1 MNLYLM
7 RHAIA
12 AEADGNTEDS
22 QRPLTEKG
30 REKLGK
36 IVFNMEKLGL
46 EFDVIL
52 SSPYLRARQTAK
64 EVADALNVRPENM
77 LETENLTPYAF
88 ADKLVEEIRARDPVE
103 NLLLVGHEPFLSQLI
118 GMLVA
123 GDASLS
129 IDMKK
134 AGLCK
139 LSIVQLTYGR
149 CATLEW
155 LLTPAQLA
163 VLSIQ

>member
-12 AEADGNTEDS
+12 AEPENDMEDS
-22 QRPLTEKG
+22 QRPLTDKG
-30 REKLGK
+30 RKKLVK
-36 IVFNMEKLGL
+36 IVRGMDKLEL
-46 EFDVIL
+46 NFDTIL
-52 SSPYLRARQTAK
+52 TSPYLRARQTAE
-64 EVADALNVRPENM
+64 EVAESFDLKKKQVCESEHLIP
-77 LETENLTPYAF
+77 LGF
-88 ADKLVEEIRARDPVE
+88 ADKLVQEINEKYVVE

-123 GDASLS
+123 GDATLD
-129 IDMKK
+129 ITMKK

-139 LSIVQLTYGR
+139 LTVDNLSYGR

-155 LLTPAQLA
+155 LLTPMQLSA
-163 VLSIQ
+163 L

>member
-12 AEADGNTEDS
+12 AEPDEDTDDN

-30 REKLGK
+30 RKKLGK
-36 IVFNMEKLGL
+36 IARNLDKLDL
-46 EFDVIL
+46 TFDLIL
-52 SSPYLRARQTAK
+52 TSPYLRARQTA
-64 EVADALNVRPENM
+64 EVVADELDIKKKLLVES
-77 LETENLTPYAF
+77 ENLTPLGF
-88 ADKLVEEIRARDPVE
+88 ADKLVEEINAREPVG
-103 NLLLVGHEPFLSQLI
+103 NLLIVGHEPFLSQLI

-123 GDASLS
+123 GDASLNV
-129 IDMKK
+129 DMKK

-139 LSIVQLTYGR
+139 LSTEQLTYGR

-155 LLTPAQLA
+155 LLTPALLA
-163 VLSIQ
+163 AI